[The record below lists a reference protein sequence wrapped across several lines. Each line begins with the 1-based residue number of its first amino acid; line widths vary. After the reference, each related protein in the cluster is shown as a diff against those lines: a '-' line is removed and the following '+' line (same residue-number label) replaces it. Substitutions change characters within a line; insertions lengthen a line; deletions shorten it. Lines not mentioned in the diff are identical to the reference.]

1 MKVRIC
7 LIGLLMAVLA
17 STTAWIAEKAGA
29 ADAQAAPRIVAPEPT
44 YLFSPVVDGT
54 TVEHDFVIENKGDA
68 PLKISKV
75 KAG

>member
-7 LIGLLMAVLA
+7 LIGLLMVVLA
-17 STTAWIAEKAGA
+17 STTAWAVEK

-44 YLFSPVVDGT
+44 YHFSPVVDGT

-75 KAG
+75 KTG

>member
-7 LIGLLMAVLA
+7 LIGLLMAVLTF
-17 STTAWIAEKAGA
+17 TTAWSAEKTA

-44 YLFSPVVDGT
+44 YHFSPVVDGT
-54 TVEHDFVIENKGDA
+54 TVEHDFVIENRGEA

-75 KAG
+75 KTG